1 LVEYILESK
10 KLKKTSRSHLLIE
23 KLIQIYNGKIELDII
38 SLMLEEKDIKWHNLY
53 KITKICPEA

>member
-1 LVEYILESK
+1 
-10 KLKKTSRSHLLIE
+10 LIE